1 MSVEEALRKYESIV
15 KIDDFMIYEKDFA
28 DKIIS
33 ALSNRYLQDKNEVCL
48 VHTIEDIVNAIK
60 NFQTISKVFS
70 ISTKSIFIH
79 GTKSH
84 VKFNYYGQPTKPI
97 ELGDL
102 IFISSVVYHNRKY
115 FEKLTINQFKK
126 DKKKAQS
133 ISWRIDNKKQLYLL
147 SRFPAFEGVKGIVP
161 KEKYHLSNYSGCLG
175 SYGLLCRPGD
185 FSFVSA
191 IRLDSYIGHNM
202 RLKKTELYN
211 MDDRTLKYSYAYHP
225 IFCPIALVVY
235 FFPHNILGNCHF
247 SSNVYD
253 FIHEYLRMNVGE
265 PVFTKEGLSN
275 LQAKRFL
282 HKLLSAIRIKA
293 KKENDEAAINFIDD
307 FLRVNYADD
316 ERQNRFYE
324 NLDFDPE
331 GGRIGIV
338 HTTIDLGE

>member
-1 MSVEEALRKYESIV
+1 MSFEKAISKYESIV
-15 KIDDFMIYEKDFA
+15 KIDDFIIYEKDFA

-48 VHTIEDIVNAIK
+48 VHTIEDIVNKIK

-84 VKFNYYGQPTKPI
+84 VKFNYYGQTTKPI

-102 IFISSVVYHNRKY
+102 IFISSVLYNNRKY
-115 FEKLTINQFKK
+115 FEKFTINQFKK
-126 DKKKAQS
+126 DKKKTQS

-161 KEKYHLSNYSGCLG
+161 KKKYHLSNYSGCLG
-175 SYGLLCRPGD
+175 SYGLLYRPGD

-191 IRLDSYIGHNM
+191 TRLDSYIGHNTS
-202 RLKKTELYN
+202 LKKTELYY
-211 MDDRTLKYSYAYHP
+211 MDDRALKFLYTRYP
-225 IFCPIALVVY
+225 IFYPKALVLY
-235 FFPHNILGNCHF
+235 FPPHNILGNCHF

-265 PVFTKEGLSN
+265 LVFTKEGLSN

-282 HKLLSAIRIKA
+282 HELLSTIRIKA
-293 KKENDEAAINFIDD
+293 EKENDKAAINFIDD
-307 FLRVNYADD
+307 FLRVNYAYD
-316 ERQNRFYE
+316 ERQNRFNE

-331 GGRIGIV
+331 GGGIGIV